1 MITYEVLGET
11 ITVIGHRHFLVKSHS
26 HEDSWYA
33 CDEDGC
39 GCRGFECVGT
49 CRHFK
54 VISRLL
60 RASKENSP
68 NISMEKSA

>member
-33 CDEDGC
+33 CDEDSC
-39 GCRGFECVGT
+39 T
-49 CRHFK
+49 CRAADCYVECRHLK
-54 VISRLL
+54 AIRRLL
-60 RASKENSP
+60 GCLRSTEPTA
-68 NISMEKSA
+68 